1 MSISFPTNV
10 TTAVRPLAPMQPP
23 ELPDFARQRV
33 DRFYTDRLQ
42 ATWGGRHILAGRA
55 PDAAALLVNNNDYLA
70 IARHPAIVQAQMQ
83 ALIGVGAGTMM
94 SGIFLQQEDEPVHVL
109 EREIAMA
116 IGSEDAI
123 LCQSGYNANVG
134 LVQSLAGER
143 TPVYVDMLAHAS
155 LWEGVKSAGAQAVPI
170 VHNDI
175 EYLERQVL
183 RHGPGVILVD
193 SVYSTNGSLSP
204 LAQIAD
210 VAARGRCVF
219 VVDESHSLGT
229 HGRHGEGLVASL
241 GLNDRVHFVTASLS
255 KAYCSRAGLIACSR
269 RYKQY
274 FGFEALPAIFSSAL
288 LAPEIAAI
296 EASHHVIRSE
306 GWRRARL
313 SHVTRRVREGLLE
326 LGYPIGDT
334 SEQIVALEAGTEPAT
349 MLLRDALEEHG
360 VFGAIF
366 CAPATAK
373 NRALVRLTLNA
384 GMTDAD
390 VEHLVGACAAI
401 RDRIGLAD
409 WASVRRARR
418 SEQERSPAAIVEVA

>member
-1 MSISFPTNV
+1 MSISFPVSV
-10 TTAVRPLAPMQPP
+10 TTATLPPLAPARPP

-33 DRFYTDRLQ
+33 DRFYADRVQ
-42 ATWGGRHILAGRA
+42 ASWGGRHILAGRRPGA
-55 PDAAALLVNNNDYLA
+55 GDLLVNNNDYLA
-70 IARHPAIVQAQMQ
+70 IARHPAIVQAQTT
-83 ALIGVGAGTMM
+83 ALAGVGSGTMM
-94 SGIFLQQEDEPVHVL
+94 SGIFLQQDDEPVHVL
-109 EREIAMA
+109 EREIAMT
-116 IGSEDAI
+116 IGTEEAI

-134 LVQSLAGER
+134 LVQTLAGER
-143 TPVYVDMLAHAS
+143 TPVYVDMLAHMS
-155 LWEGVKSAGAQAVPI
+155 LWEGIRSAGAQAVPI
-170 VHNDI
+170 MHNDI

-210 VAARGRCVF
+210 VAARHRCVF

-229 HGRHGEGLVASL
+229 HGLHGEGLVASL

-274 FGFEALPAIFSSAL
+274 FGFEALPAIFSSSL
-288 LAPEIAAI
+288 LAPEVAAI
-296 EASHHVIRSE
+296 EASHQVIRSE

-313 SHVTRRVREGLLE
+313 AHVTRRVREGLLE

-349 MLLRDALEEHG
+349 MQLRDALEDHG

-401 RDRIGLAD
+401 RDRVGLAD

-418 SEQERSPAAIVEVA
+418 DDRVPQAIVDVA